1 MSNLSDFFGGSGG
14 SPSFPTIFLSKS
26 QTWVPPQDGNICIHV
41 IGAGG
46 GGAGW
51 VNDCASGAAGG
62 YCKKNTLAVTTSGSF
77 TVVVG
82 AGGIGGANQGPSY
95 NGNGGSG
102 GNSTVAGT
110 GLSST
115 LTANGGTG
123 GSQSG
128 GAGGAGTGGTASNG
142 DVNNTGGAG
151 GAVVNYNG
159 GAGGGA
165 VGLTGTGQAGTIGNL
180 DRPLA
185 GQCDIVGDL
194 WLSTMG
200 QIAGGIAGRCIRRTN
215 STVPYDAVNGGPFS
229 GGGGVLFNT
238 GSEMIVQG
246 GAGGIG
252 GGGGAGENKG
262 HTSSSLGGEGGEGI
276 VVIQYIP

>member
-1 MSNLSDFFGGSGG
+1 MSNFSDFIGGGGSA
-14 SPSFPTIFLSKS
+14 SYPTIFLSKS

-46 GGAGW
+46 GGRGW
-51 VNDCASGAAGG
+51 NDSTGSGAAGG

-82 AGGIGGANQGPSY
+82 AGGAGGANGRGNLGQG
-95 NGNGGSG
+95 GTG

-110 GLSST
+110 GLSAT
-115 LTANGGTG
+115 LTANGGG
-123 GSQSG
+123 GGTSS
-128 GAGGAGTGGTASNG
+128 AGGAGGTASNG

-151 GAVVNYNG
+151 AGPSGSNG

-165 VGLTGTGQAGTIGNL
+165 VGLTSTGQAGSIGNL
-180 DRPLA
+180 DIPTA
-185 GQCDIVGDL
+185 GECDIIGDF
-194 WLSTMG
+194 WSSTMG
-200 QIAGGIAGRCIRRTN
+200 QIAGGIAGRCIRKT
-215 STVPYDAVNGGPFS
+215 SGTVPYDAVNGGPFS

-238 GSEMIVQG
+238 GSEMLVQG

>member
-1 MSNLSDFFGGSGG
+1 MSNLTDLISAGGGGSA
-14 SPSFPTIFLSKS
+14 SFPTIFLSKS

-46 GGAGW
+46 GGRGW
-51 VNDCASGAAGG
+51 NEQTGSGAAGG

-82 AGGIGGANQGPSY
+82 AGGAGGANGRGNNGQG
-95 NGNGGSG
+95 GTG

-110 GLSST
+110 GLSAT
-115 LTANGGTG
+115 LTANGGA
-123 GSQSG
+123 
-128 GAGGAGTGGTASNG
+128 GAAGANGAAAASGGTASNG

-151 GAVVNYNG
+151 GAAYLTNG

-180 DRPLA
+180 DIPTA
-185 GQCDIVGDL
+185 GETHIIGDF
-194 WLSTMG
+194 WSSTMG
-200 QIAGGIAGRCIRRTN
+200 QIAGGIAGRCIRRV
-215 STVPYDAVNGGPFS
+215 SGTVPYDAVNGGPLS

-262 HTSSSLGGEGGEGI
+262 HTSSALGGRGGEGI